1 MSDTKNAPGLVARSN
16 AITILNQVL
25 SSRHGLEEVI
35 AASKPYNAMEQRDRA
50 FVRLLVASTFRRLGQ
65 IDALLRTYLK
75 RPLPQKARA
84 VRDILRIGVA
94 QIILLETPAHAV
106 VDTSVTLCEQTRNPG
121 QKGLVNAVLRRI
133 AKEGPEK
140 FAELDAALLNT
151 PKWLW
156 ESWQNTYGDETCRL
170 IAEAH
175 LHEPPLVLTI
185 KSNPDEWAKTLD
197 GEILPTGSLKLHS
210 SGMIGSLPGYD
221 DGTWWV
227 QDSAAS
233 LPAKILLAAMDTQQ
247 TPRILD
253 LCAAPGGKTAQ
264 LAASGATVTAVDRS
278 KKRLAVLR
286 ENLKRLNLTATVV
299 TADAATYTPP
309 NTIDGILI
317 DAPCTAT
324 GTMRRHPDIG
334 RTKRSGDVVRLA
346 ELQTKMLDQ
355 AVENLLPGAIL
366 VYSVCSLQ
374 PEEGPEIVEA
384 VLAKQGDVKRL
395 PINPTEFGVPKA
407 ALTDEGDIRTL
418 PCHLADDGGM
428 DGFYIAR
435 LHRPSER

>member
-1 MSDTKNAPGLVARSN
+1 MPETKKAPGLVARSN

-25 SSRHGLEEVI
+25 SSRHGLEEVM
-35 AASKPYNAMEQRDRA
+35 AASKPYNEMEQRDRA

-65 IDALLRTYLK
+65 IDALLRGYLK

-133 AKEGPEK
+133 AKEGAEK

-156 ESWQNTYGDETCRL
+156 ESWQNAYGDQTCRQ

-175 LHEPPLVLTI
+175 LQEPPLVLTA
-185 KSNPDEWAKTLD
+185 KSDATALAKTMGAEL
-197 GEILPTGSLKLHS
+197 LPTGSLKLQS
-210 SGMIGSLPGYD
+210 SGMVGSLPEYNE
-221 DGTWWV
+221 GTWWV
-227 QDSAAS
+227 QDSAAA
-233 LPAKILLAAMDTQQ
+233 LPARVLLAALEGKQ
-247 TPRILD
+247 PHRILD

-299 TADAATYTPP
+299 TADAATYAPP
-309 NTIDGILI
+309 NTIDGVLI

-334 RTKRSGDVVRLA
+334 RTKRPDDVLRLA
-346 ELQTKMLDQ
+346 ELQKKILEQ
-355 AVENLLPGAIL
+355 ATENLKPGGVL

-374 PEEGPEIVEA
+374 PEEGPDVVQA
-384 VLAKQGDVKRL
+384 VMAKQGNIKRL
-395 PINPTEFGVPKA
+395 PIDPTEFGLPKST
-407 ALTDEGDIRTL
+407 LTDKGDLRTL
-418 PCHLADDGGM
+418 PCHMADFGGI
-428 DGFYIAR
+428 DGFFVSR
-435 LHRPSER
+435 LHCPG

>member
-1 MSDTKNAPGLVARSN
+1 MPDIKNSPGLIARTN

-75 RPLPQKARA
+75 RPLPQKART

-133 AKEGPEK
+133 SKEGAEK

-156 ESWQNTYGDETCRL
+156 ESWQNAYGDATCRL

-175 LHEPPLVLTI
+175 LQEPPLVLSV
-185 KSNPDEWAKTLD
+185 KSNAAAMAKSL
-197 GEILPTGSLKLHS
+197 EAELLPTGSLKLES
-210 SGMIGSLPGYD
+210 GGMIDSLPGYEE
-221 DGTWWV
+221 GTWWV
-227 QDSAAS
+227 QDSAAA
-233 LPAKILLAAMDTQQ
+233 LPAKILLAAMDTQK
-247 TPRILD
+247 TLRILD

-264 LAASGATVTAVDRS
+264 LAASGATVTAIDRS

-309 NTIDGILI
+309 NTIDGMLI

-324 GTMRRHPDIG
+324 GTMRRHPDIA
-334 RTKRSGDVVRLA
+334 RTKRPDDGLRLS
-346 ELQTKMLDQ
+346 ELQKAMLDK
-355 AVENLLPGAIL
+355 AIENLLPGAVL

-374 PEEGPEIVEA
+374 PEEGPDVVKAI
-384 VLAKQGDVKRL
+384 LAKHGEIKRL
-395 PINPTEFGVPKA
+395 PIDPVEFGLPKA
-407 ALTDEGDIRTL
+407 TQTENGDIRTF
-418 PCHLADDGGM
+418 PCHLADYGGM
-428 DGFYIAR
+428 DGFFIAR
-435 LHRPSER
+435 LHRPK

>member
-1 MSDTKNAPGLVARSN
+1 MPSLKNSPGLVTRTN

-121 QKGLVNAVLRRI
+121 QKGLVNAVLRLI
-133 AKEGPEK
+133 SKEGAEK

-156 ESWQNTYGDETCRL
+156 ESWQNAYGDATCRL

-175 LHEPPLVLTI
+175 LQEPPLVLTV
-185 KSNPDEWAKTLD
+185 KSEPAQMAKKL
-197 GEILPTGSLKLHS
+197 EAELLPTGSLKLES
-210 SGMIGSLPGYD
+210 GGMIDAMPGYE

-227 QDSAAS
+227 QDSAAA
-233 LPAKILLAAMDTQQ
+233 LPAKILLAAMDTKK
-247 TPRILD
+247 TLRILD

-278 KKRLAVLR
+278 KKRLVVLR

-309 NTIDGILI
+309 NTIDGMLI

-324 GTMRRHPDIG
+324 GTMRRHPDIA
-334 RTKRSGDVVRLA
+334 RTKRSDDVLRLA
-346 ELQTKMLDQ
+346 KLQKSMLEK
-355 AVENLLPGAIL
+355 AIENLLPGAIL

-374 PEEGPEIVEA
+374 PEEGPDVVEA
-384 VLAKQGDVKRL
+384 VMAKHGDIKRL
-395 PINPTEFGVPKA
+395 SIDPTIFGLPKA
-407 ALTDEGDIRTL
+407 AVTDKGDIRTL
-418 PCHLADDGGM
+418 PCHFADHGGM
-428 DGFYIAR
+428 DGFFIA
-435 LHRPSER
+435 LLQRPL

>member
-1 MSDTKNAPGLVARSN
+1 MPETKNAPGLVARNN

-25 SSRHGLEEVI
+25 SSRHGLEEVM
-35 AASKPYNAMEQRDRA
+35 AASKPYNEMEQRDRA

-65 IDALLRTYLK
+65 IDALLRSYLK

-133 AKEGPEK
+133 AKEGAEK

-156 ESWQNTYGDETCRL
+156 ESWQSAYGDQTCRQ

-175 LHEPPLVLTI
+175 LHEPPLVLTV
-185 KSNPDEWAKTLD
+185 KSDAMTLAKTMEAEL
-197 GEILPTGSLKLHS
+197 LPTGSLKLQ
-210 SGMIGSLPGYD
+210 SGGMVGSLPGYD
-221 DGTWWV
+221 EGTWWV
-227 QDSAAS
+227 QDSAAA
-233 LPAKILLAAMDTQQ
+233 LPAKILLAALEGKENH
-247 TPRILD
+247 RILD

-299 TADAATYTPP
+299 TADAATYSPP
-309 NTIDGILI
+309 NTIDGVLI

-334 RTKRSGDVVRLA
+334 RTKRPDDVLRLA
-346 ELQTKMLDQ
+346 ELQKKMLEQ
-355 AVENLLPGAIL
+355 TMENLMPGGVL

-374 PEEGPEIVEA
+374 PEEGPDVVQAIM
-384 VLAKQGDVKRL
+384 AKHGDIKRL
-395 PINPTEFGVPKA
+395 PIDPTEFGLPKST
-407 ALTDEGDIRTL
+407 LSDKGDLRTL
-418 PCHLADDGGM
+418 PCHMADYGGM
-428 DGFYIAR
+428 DGFFIAC
-435 LHRPSER
+435 LHRPG